1 MSPEQV
7 NGKKVDGRADIF
19 SLGVTLYELLIGEK
33 PFAADTIPALLYRIA
48 NVDHTNPREFLPT
61 ISDEIVRIINLSLEK
76 SLELEKKNSE
86 LQNQKV
92 NVVLEQNLNLTKSL
106 NEERSMSNWERILW
120 FGLGVVGT
128 GMAVYGASKIAK

>member
-1 MSPEQV
+1 LSFLIVANPSFAQDVQYLSKDQKAPFE
-7 NGKKVDGRADIF
+7 GFLFTAPKA
-19 SLGVTLYELLIGEK
+19 SELKDAVIERDNYKL
-33 PFAADTIPALLYRIA
+33 
-48 NVDHTNPREFLPT
+48 
-61 ISDEIVRIINLSLEK
+61 INLSLEK

-120 FGLGVVGT
+120 FVLGVVGT

>member
-1 MSPEQV
+1 MSFLIVANPSFAQDVQYLSKDQKAPFE
-7 NGKKVDGRADIF
+7 GFLFTAPKA
-19 SLGVTLYELLIGEK
+19 SELKDAVIERDNYKL
-33 PFAADTIPALLYRIA
+33 
-48 NVDHTNPREFLPT
+48 
-61 ISDEIVRIINLSLEK
+61 INLSLEK